1 MDEARSELFIQLPWP
16 KVTRKEGF
24 TAESA
29 MFIKVAHGDVL
40 QKENMQNSISDKCKT
55 FFLFVVVFREVSS
68 TLASTLG
75 LEVRNL
81 HLQLVTWISE

>member
-1 MDEARSELFIQLPWP
+1 MNYLFNFPDLKSLARKALLL
-16 KVTRKEGF
+16 K
-24 TAESA
+24 SA
-29 MFIKVAHGDVL
+29 MFTKVAHRDVL

-55 FFLFVVVFREVSS
+55 LFFVVFRKISS

-81 HLQLVTWISE
+81 YLQLVT